1 MTAPRVSVK
10 VRELPVCSDCGSPLR
25 RAASITAKLCCCA
38 RGTCNEP
45 EPFGCVVCGAFL
57 VGRNDEVLGCCSR
70 CAVVTL

>member
-10 VRELPVCSDCGSPLR
+10 VRQLPVCSDCGSPLR
-25 RAASITAKLCCCA
+25 RAKSITEQLCCCS

-57 VGRNDEVLGCCSR
+57 MNRAEETLSTCTR
-70 CAVVTL
+70 CQAVVL